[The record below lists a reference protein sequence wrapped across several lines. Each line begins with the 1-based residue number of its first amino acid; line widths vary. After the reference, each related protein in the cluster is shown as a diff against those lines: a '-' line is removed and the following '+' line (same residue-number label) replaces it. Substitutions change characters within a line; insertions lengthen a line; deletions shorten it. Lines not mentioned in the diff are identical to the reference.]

1 MVRPRRSIVRKR
13 TQDADRGSGDGFRI
27 VRDRSD
33 KSEDVILAD
42 VKNNTAVWVT
52 VWALVAAS
60 AAAIV
65 HAIL

>member
-1 MVRPRRSIVRKR
+1 MEDQEGQSFARERR
-13 TQDADRGSGDGFRI
+13 DADRGSGDGFRI
-27 VRDRSD
+27 VRDRTG
-33 KSEDVILAD
+33 KREDVILAD